1 MTDKLIVLGSTG
13 SVGMQALDVARHLKI
28 KVTGI
33 SGGSNIDALEDQIR
47 EFKPAYCAV
56 ADDKRAAELRVR
68 VADTDTKIIDG
79 KYSASELASFD
90 CADTV
95 LDSIS
100 GIAGLR
106 PALSAVQTGKKLALA
121 NKESLVAFGETLI
134 CEAEKHNSM
143 ILPVDSEHSAI
154 YQCLLGNRSR
164 DVKKILL
171 TASGGPF
178 FGMDKDQL
186 RNITPEMALA
196 HPTWKMGKRITIDSA
211 TLMNKGFEVIE
222 AVRLFGVRPDQVQV
236 VVHRESI
243 IHSMVEYTDNAVI
256 AQLSAPDMR
265 LCAQYALTYPDRFE
279 SPVKELDLFDVGS
292 LTFKKPDTDAF
303 PLLKLAF
310 DAVYM
315 GGTVPAAMNA
325 ADEEAVRL
333 FIDRKIG
340 FYDISE
346 IVKDVTIKA
355 KGKDIIPFPSL
366 SDIEEAD
373 ANARRLVIELAASF

>member
-56 ADDKRAAELRVR
+56 ADDKRASELRVR

-346 IVKDVTIKA
+346 MVKDVTIKA

>member
-33 SGGSNIDALEDQIR
+33 SGSSNIKALEAQIR
-47 EFKPAYCAV
+47 EFKPEYCAV
-56 ADDKRAAELRVR
+56 ADPNGASELRVR
-68 VADTDTKIIDG
+68 TADTNTKIIDG
-79 KYSASELASFD
+79 KDSAELLASFD
-90 CADTV
+90 IADTV

-100 GIAGLR
+100 GIAGLK
-106 PALSAVQTGKKLALA
+106 PALAAARTGKKLALA
-121 NKESLVAFGETLI
+121 NKESLVAFGNELMA
-134 CEAEKHNSM
+134 EAKRNGST

-154 YQCLLGNRSR
+154 YQCLLGNRGK

-178 FGMDKDQL
+178 FGMERKQL
-186 RNITPEMALA
+186 ENITPEMALA

-222 AVRLFGVRPDQVQV
+222 AVRLFSVRPDQVQV

-265 LCAQYALTYPDRFE
+265 LCAQYALTYPERFE
-279 SPVKELDLFDVGS
+279 SPVKELDLFDIGA
-292 LTFKKPDTDAF
+292 LTFNKPDTEAF

-310 DAVYM
+310 EAVDR
-315 GGTVPAAMNA
+315 GGVVPAAMNA

-333 FIDRKIG
+333 FIEGKIG
-340 FYDISE
+340 FFAISE
-346 IVKDVTIKA
+346 IVSEVTHRA
-355 KGKDIIPFPSL
+355 KGKEMLGSL
-366 SDIEEAD
+366 SLDDIEQAD
-373 ANARRLVIELAASF
+373 AEARRLVIELASKN